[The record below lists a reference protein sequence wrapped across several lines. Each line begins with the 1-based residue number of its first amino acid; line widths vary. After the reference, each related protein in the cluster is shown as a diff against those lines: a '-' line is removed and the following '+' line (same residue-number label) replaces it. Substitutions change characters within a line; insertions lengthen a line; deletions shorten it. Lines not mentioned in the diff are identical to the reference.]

1 MIVASIDSLKQSLIV
16 TMEASPKN
24 SYLVAAG
31 KSSAEYKTRPLYDI
45 IIQNL
50 AQTSDIIILAA
61 KNPVEMTILIV

>member
-1 MIVASIDSLKQSLIV
+1 MIVASIDSLKQILIV

-24 SYLVAAG
+24 SYLVAVG

>member
-16 TMEASPKN
+16 TMEAKN
-24 SYLVAAG
+24 SYLVAVG

>member
-24 SYLVAAG
+24 SYLVAVG

-50 AQTSDIIILAA
+50 AQTSDMRQRILL
-61 KNPVEMTILIV
+61 K

>member
-24 SYLVAAG
+24 SYLVAVG

>member
-1 MIVASIDSLKQSLIV
+1 
-16 TMEASPKN
+16 MEASPTN
-24 SYLVAAG
+24 SYLVAVG

-61 KNPVEMTILIV
+61 NNPVEMTILIV